1 MKEQVMEQKQK
12 RFGKPVA
19 ISGMILGVV
28 AVITGICVI
37 CKASGMEIA
46 PNMLVIGAAWC
57 LLAFPLAIFIFIL
70 CLLWNNIKDA
80 KQAQIKMIVTMF
92 LMFIFSMY
100 CMLALLFVWIVKVDN
115 MPAEDTTAI
124 GYETVQEVE
133 TFV

>member
-1 MKEQVMEQKQK
+1 
-12 RFGKPVA
+12 
-19 ISGMILGVV
+19 
-28 AVITGICVI
+28 
-37 CKASGMEIA
+37 
-46 PNMLVIGAAWC
+46 
-57 LLAFPLAIFIFIL
+57 
-70 CLLWNNIKDA
+70 
-80 KQAQIKMIVTMF
+80 MIVTMF